1 MIELAIEHALAYAAR
16 HELRLVERLGYGIHG
31 SVHVV
36 EGKFKGR
43 QSAIKAHRNT
53 TFYRRELAAYEL
65 LTRAEVTEVL
75 GFHVP
80 QFIRADEELEVI
92 EMTIVTRPFVLDFA
106 GAYVWARPDFPEEVW
121 AEWEAEKQE
130 QFGTRWAVVRSVM
143 SAFED
148 LRIHLVD
155 VSPNNVAFLD

>member
-1 MIELAIEHALAYAAR
+1 MVELAIENARAYAAR
-16 HELRLVERLGYGIHG
+16 HELQLVERLGYGIHG

-36 EGKFKGR
+36 EGKVKGR
-43 QSAIKAHRNT
+43 QSAIKAHRT
-53 TFYRRELAAYEL
+53 TEFYRRELAAYER

-106 GAYVWARPDFPEEVW
+106 GAYVGARPDFPEEVW

-130 QFGTRWAVVRSVM
+130 QFGTRWTVVRSVM

-148 LRIHLVD
+148 LGIHLVD